1 MRFSIIPYRY
11 FRFDRFCINSISVP
25 STFSHRKHRY
35 NRRRRLRNPRF
46 YHRFSNGL
54 PLILYSFFSNPAIAV
69 ISLDTTA
76 ATYPPL
82 FGATSSTVV
91 LETMSTTFLIPP
103 SAPASSSS
111 SSLPI
116 SGQQRG
122 GMAIGVPASPIPS
135 LSQPPP
141 SAFPGSSGQQYGG
154 SGRRTVGMP
163 EAASNTSLPQ
173 QQHQPKEQ
181 LQQLRSPQQPL
192 PHPHQPA
199 RVQGPTQPHVPQPG
213 NQAKTVSSENEV
225 SDNRIL
231 GKRSI
236 HELLQQI
243 DPSEKLDPEVAA
255 ILADIAEDF
264 VESLTTDIHKE
275 RLAAIKKSV
284 TVTEAANARN
294 PYRHGTANARGG
306 QAKTPAKSLGLHNF

>member
-35 NRRRRLRNPRF
+35 NRRRRLRNPPF

-91 LETMSTTFLIPP
+91 LETMSTTFLIPS

-141 SAFPGSSGQQYGG
+141 SAFPGSFGQQYGG
-154 SGRRTVGMP
+154 SGRGTVGMP

-173 QQHQPKEQ
+173 VNFQRIVIVIAQKMLQ
-181 LQQLRSPQQPL
+181 LCFYS
-192 PHPHQPA
+192 
-199 RVQGPTQPHVPQPG
+199 RVFEIF
-213 NQAKTVSSENEV
+213 ASFISSKF
-225 SDNRIL
+225 L
-231 GKRSI
+231 KC
-236 HELLQQI
+236 
-243 DPSEKLDPEVAA
+243 
-255 ILADIAEDF
+255 
-264 VESLTTDIHKE
+264 
-275 RLAAIKKSV
+275 
-284 TVTEAANARN
+284 
-294 PYRHGTANARGG
+294 
-306 QAKTPAKSLGLHNF
+306 